1 MLWANLSP
9 LGALMFHGVRQAVPW
24 FVAYLMLTL
33 VSGVFDSQLAAAVP
47 PLPRQFITV
56 FYVMNITCAMSLVYV
71 VVNYFVA
78 ENKRI
83 ISALSVEQEKTG
95 KALATANEARATIEE
110 QANKLIEM
118 DQIKNRFFTNISHEF
133 RTPLTLIIDPL

>member
-1 MLWANLSP
+1 M
-9 LGALMFHGVRQAVPW
+9 RQ
-24 FVAYLMLTL
+24 
-33 VSGVFDSQLAAAVP
+33 
-47 PLPRQFITV
+47 
-56 FYVMNITCAMSLVYV
+56 SLVYV

-95 KALATANEARATIEE
+95 KALAAANEARATIEE

-118 DQIKNRFFTNISHEF
+118 DQIKNRFFANLSHEF